1 MMKLDKMR
9 ISFWNCG
16 SLSKSTYVAIVKG
29 LTRVSTP
36 KLGFETWFDSK
47 IPKYTADGTKKTLFM
62 KTMVSIWYW
71 NTRMT
76 TNGRIETF
84 ITDITFS

>member
-29 LTRVSTP
+29 LARVSTP
-36 KLGFETWFDSK
+36 KLWFETWFDSK
-47 IPKYTADGTKKTLFM
+47 IPKYTAEGQKKLYLWKLWYQSDTEILVWLR
-62 KTMVSIWYW
+62 MVES
-71 NTRMT
+71 RLL
-76 TNGRIETF
+76 
-84 ITDITFS
+84 